1 VAQLGENSSAYGVV
15 VGKLQET
22 GGLNDLGPMHRKNTT
37 KWILHTKDG
46 CGMNSSDTE

>member
-1 VAQLGENSSAYGVV
+1 MWLSGMQVRDLHTRKQC
-15 VGKLQET
+15 
-22 GGLNDLGPMHRKNTT
+22 GLNDLGPRHRKNTT